1 MSARL
6 PQSVPDNICIVMM
19 SAVGDAVHVLP
30 VINAL
35 KRANPRARITW
46 VLQPGPATLVRGH
59 RSVDEIII
67 FDRARGWLAFAD
79 VRSELAKRR
88 FDLVVNLQVYFKAGI
103 VTAFTRSRVKL
114 GFDRA
119 RARDLNWLFTNR
131 KIPAHAVQHVQDQ
144 YFEFLTA
151 LGVSPEP
158 VEWDLGPWP
167 DDRAWQREFVAS
179 VNRPV
184 ASIVIATSKP
194 EKDWM
199 PERWAEVAD
208 ALYLRYG
215 MQVVLVGG
223 TSERERVAERI
234 VMERTSHKPRSE
246 LGSGLRKLVSIL
258 DASSLVLSPDTGPLH
273 MSVALGR
280 PVISLMGYT
289 NPKRTGPYR
298 KFHDLMIDVYGEPGE
313 NYPISMENR
322 PGRMKRIGTQHV
334 MEKVALWKERYDGGK
349 R

>member
-1 MSARL
+1 VSARL

-35 KRANPRARITW
+35 KRANPRTRITW

-59 RSVDEIII
+59 RSVDEIVI
-67 FDRARGWLAFAD
+67 FDRARGWRAFAD
-79 VRSELAKRR
+79 VRSELAKHR
-88 FDLVVNLQVYFKAGI
+88 FDLVINLQVYFKAGI
-103 VTAFTRSRVKL
+103 VTAFTRAPIKL

-119 RARDLNWLFTNR
+119 RARDFNWLFTSA

-144 YFEFLTA
+144 YFEFLGA
-151 LGVSPEP
+151 LGVSPDP

-167 DDRAWQREFVAS
+167 DERAGQAQFLAS

-194 EKDWM
+194 EKDWI

-223 TSERERVAERI
+223 TSERERAAERI

-273 MSVALGR
+273 MSIALDR

-322 PGRMKRIGTQHV
+322 PGRMKRIQTRDV
-334 MEKVALWKERYDGGK
+334 LEKVALWKERYDGGK